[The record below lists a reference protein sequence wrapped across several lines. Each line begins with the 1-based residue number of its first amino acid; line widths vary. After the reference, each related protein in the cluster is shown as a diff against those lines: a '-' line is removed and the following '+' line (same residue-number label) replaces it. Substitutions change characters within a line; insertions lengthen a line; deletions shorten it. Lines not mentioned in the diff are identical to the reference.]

1 MAIKAV
7 IFDFDGVV
15 INSEPLYMVAE
26 RRLFDQYGIK
36 VPDEDWK
43 YFKGTT
49 ENDFYQLIMAKYQI
63 NTDVHKLIEDGR
75 RYIKEEFN
83 KGVDYL
89 PGFLDFWQSIDGRYR
104 TGLVT
109 STSASFLEWVFRN
122 TRVRNIFDLI
132 ITADDVY
139 QAKPHPEPYLKAF
152 ESLRVQP
159 EECVIIEDSMTGIQA
174 AIASGAV
181 TIGFRCDRNDR
192 DMPKLHFYADNYT
205 EIANILSKIG

>member
-63 NTDVHKLIEDGR
+63 KTDAHKLIEDGR

-89 PGFLDFWQSIDGRYR
+89 PGFL
-104 TGLVT
+104 
-109 STSASFLEWVFRN
+109 
-122 TRVRNIFDLI
+122 
-132 ITADDVY
+132 
-139 QAKPHPEPYLKAF
+139 
-152 ESLRVQP
+152 
-159 EECVIIEDSMTGIQA
+159 
-174 AIASGAV
+174 
-181 TIGFRCDRNDR
+181 
-192 DMPKLHFYADNYT
+192 
-205 EIANILSKIG
+205 